1 MIINLALKVTSQFF
15 SYSSIFSQGN
25 DEASHQPRG
34 QEDEGQESEHESAN
48 GETRAEEVEDDDANK
63 GGERQEEE
71 GEDTTGN
78 DQRDAA
84 DDSIWQCDIC
94 DVCCRS
100 GSHLRRSKE
109 CLKQLKDQPQF
120 QFKGSQG
127 NEVFIV
133 KFCLIKGECPSSCCL
148 TGRHTEF
155 PQSCLEWWKSEGWGS
170 MGWRG
175 DRENADA
182 HMIKEKIRKFVQ
194 YHQKKSTPQGQPEAG
209 TQVSQAA
216 GTQVSQAPTE
226 CEDRCKCRSCGGDG
240 DLIQHLYERSQCLG
254 AYIQHY
260 LTVTDGE
267 VDIEKSIFQLS
278 IVLNMCAR
286 VECAQKTSFTYLGPH
301 LTKNKECLAF
311 YQNKGVNLALPNWTQ
326 EVSASMIGKKIAQ
339 MKRAINE
346 AKTREQSIGCA
357 SYREELSKLLCHVC
371 LKCGAMGPDLGE
383 EDFALRGGWTHD
395 DGQRGW
401 FCAKCT
407 EESPEFPEV
416 KQKLEGETER
426 LKGQRDSQESD
437 LKVVMSP
444 TGRLIVA
451 PRSLALGSLDVPQ
464 YATSLSTLVLVPS
477 HPSAIRANMG
487 WCDDVLKDKS
497 ELKKCVHE
505 LLKRPFITNFL
516 PTMSCLYRSLLAD
529 VRQQMERISMGVS
542 KVARG
547 EVLSYNPNI
556 TSARKQVPNI
566 EVTIEGAMRDRCRWS
581 FPSERQRASESEAR
595 SIVNGQVKLQV
606 RGTILMGIEDEELQR
621 IMLLGC
627 KSFVNENLTSMDNLL
642 GDPNLEPFI
651 IKMAPVILKYVRSK
665 VKLFIKHVVA
675 PNFSNH
681 DLRLHFDDH
690 KLKIE
695 IHGYVYARQF
705 SQVNRMLAADP
716 TVRLLPEVTS
726 RVTME
731 EEVLPTTTLDWR
743 QVAAVYNF
751 EELRAKAVVDVAHRC
766 QIGDVVFPLSLLN
779 IWTPSGW
786 MPSEEEKVLRNR
798 AEELSHER
806 DDGEDVEEAILD
818 ITRILQDEGLF
829 EELVFE
835 DVDCDIKQSMRKS
848 LVEMCPHQP
857 RGAVNGLM
865 WYHMLLLRTGG
876 KNQWTWKRNC
886 GETLVVA
893 YHPLLLEA
901 LQERTEVRVAVETEF
916 WEPES
921 SCDED
926 SPEDPLMGGFAW
938 KEVSILKFLDG
949 VSKEKFEEPVSQATV
964 TVITRQEHEL
974 KFKDSDERDE
984 ECDDV
989 FVNSKDESFI
999 ITNGDLKKLYAKRP
1013 EARGVKD
1020 MLFGQFIVDYY
1031 RKQPRQPAIIDHVSG
1046 VGEESEE
1053 PIVGGDCRAPLAMKL
1068 SNNVIMKKRC
1078 ETVKPVPLLLRSN
1091 TLDRYGERMLF
1102 QPWRNDDELL
1112 QPQSEEDKEKQ
1123 RQNRLELFPM
1133 AIFPG
1138 VEDGSRRRSEERKSD
1153 VSASGEAE

>member
-1 MIINLALKVTSQFF
+1 MRNLITNLTLKFT
-15 SYSSIFSQGN
+15 SSIYSQGN
-25 DEASHQPRG
+25 DEASQQSLG
-34 QEDEGQESEHESAN
+34 QGDEGQESEHEAAN
-48 GETRAEEVEDDDANK
+48 EETRAEDYEDDDENK

-71 GEDTTGN
+71 CEGTTGN
-78 DQRDAA
+78 NQREAA
-84 DDSIWQCDIC
+84 DGSAWQCDIC
-94 DVCCRS
+94 DVNCRI

-109 CLKQLKDQPQF
+109 CLKQLKDHPQF
-120 QFKGSQG
+120 QFKGSEQDD
-127 NEVFIV
+127 VFIT
-133 KFCLIKGECPSSCCL
+133 KFTIINGECPSSCCP
-148 TGRHTEF
+148 TGRHSQIPED
-155 PQSCLEWWKSEGWGS
+155 CLEWWKSEGWNT

-175 DRENADA
+175 DRENSDVNI
-182 HMIKEKIRKFVQ
+182 IKERIRTFVR
-194 YHQKKSTPQGQPEAG
+194 YHRKKSTPQGQSQAG
-209 TQVSQAA
+209 TQVSE
-216 GTQVSQAPTE
+216 APTE
-226 CEDRCKCRSCGGDG
+226 HEDRGPCRSCGHDG
-240 DLIQHLYERSQCLG
+240 DLIEHLYERSQCLD
-254 AYIQHY
+254 AYIQNY
-260 LTVTDGE
+260 LTVTEDE
-267 VDIEKSIFQLS
+267 VDVRKSIFWLS

-286 VECAQKTSFTYLGPH
+286 AECAEKKSFTYLGGH
-301 LTKNKECLAF
+301 LNKSKDCLHF
-311 YQNKGVNLALPNWTQ
+311 YQSEGVYLALPNWNPDL
-326 EVSASMIGKKIAQ
+326 SAPMIGKRIAQ
-339 MKRAINE
+339 IRRVINKE
-346 AKTREQSIGCA
+346 KKKAQSIGCT
-357 SYREELSKLLCHVC
+357 SYREELSQLLCHVC
-371 LKCGAMGPDLGE
+371 GKCGAMGPDIGE
-383 EDFALRGGWTHD
+383 EDFVLRGGWTRA
-395 DGQRGW
+395 GGGERCR
-401 FCAKCT
+401 FCSRCT
-407 EESPEFPEV
+407 EESPEFEEV

-426 LKGQRDSQESD
+426 LKGQQDSQESD
-437 LKVVMSP
+437 VKIV
-444 TGRLIVA
+444 RLSTSDRLVVA
-451 PRSLALGSLDVPQ
+451 PRSLTESSQDVPQ

-487 WCDDVLKDKS
+487 WCDEVSRDRS

-516 PTMSCLYRSLLAD
+516 PTLSCMYRSLLAD
-529 VRQQMERISMGVS
+529 VRQQMARISMGLS

-566 EVTIEGAMRDRCRWS
+566 EMTIEGAMRDTCRWS
-581 FPSERQRASESEAR
+581 FSSERQRADESMAR
-595 SIVNGQVKLQV
+595 SQVNGRVKLQV
-606 RGTILMGIEDEELQR
+606 RGTILMGIEDEDLKR
-621 IMLLGC
+621 ILLLGC
-627 KSFVNENLTSMDNLL
+627 KSFVNENLTSMDKLL

-651 IKMAPVILKYVRSK
+651 IKMAPVILKYMRSK
-665 VKLFIKHVVA
+665 VKLFIKHIVA

-681 DLRLHFDDH
+681 DLRLHFDDY
-690 KLKIE
+690 KLKVE

-726 RVTME
+726 RVTKE

-766 QIGDVVFPLSLLN
+766 QTGDVVFPLSLLN

-786 MPSEEEKVLRNR
+786 TPSEEEKVLRNR
-798 AEELSHER
+798 IEELSHER
-806 DDGEDVEEAILD
+806 DEGEDVEEAILD
-818 ITRILQDEGLF
+818 ITKILQEEGLF
-829 EELVFE
+829 EELVSE
-835 DVDCDIKQSMRKS
+835 DVTWDVKQSMQRS
-848 LVEMCPHQP
+848 LMEICPNQP

-865 WYHMLLLRTGG
+865 WYHVLLLRTGG

-886 GETLVVA
+886 GETLIVA

-901 LQERTEVRVAVETEF
+901 LQQRTEVRVAMETEF

-921 SCDED
+921 SSNED
-926 SPEDPLMGGFAW
+926 SSEDLLMGGFAW
-938 KEVSILKFLDG
+938 KEISILKFLDS
-949 VSKEKFEEPVSQATV
+949 VSMEKYEEPVSQATV
-964 TVITRQEHEL
+964 SVITRQEQEL
-974 KFKDSDERDE
+974 KFKDSEEKDE

-989 FVNSKDESFI
+989 FVNSKGESFI

-1020 MLFGQFIVDYY
+1020 MTFGQFIVDYY
-1031 RKQPRQPAIIDHVSG
+1031 RKQPRQPAIIDPVSG

-1078 ETVKPVPLLLRSN
+1078 ESTKPVPLLLRSN

-1102 QPWRNDDELL
+1102 QPWMNDDELL

-1138 VEDGSRRRSEERKSD
+1138 LEGDKSGFGESE
-1153 VSASGEAE
+1153 